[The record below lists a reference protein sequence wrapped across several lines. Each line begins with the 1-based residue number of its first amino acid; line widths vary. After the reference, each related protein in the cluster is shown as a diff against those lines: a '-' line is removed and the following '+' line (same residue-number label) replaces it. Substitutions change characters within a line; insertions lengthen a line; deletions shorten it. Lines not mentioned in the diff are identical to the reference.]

1 MSLCQIPLLFPGMFV
16 TLRGGETPVPRQ
28 ATFKGN
34 LGAGQPGVLYNF
46 SRTASFQFLQA
57 VAVPGRLWLVA
68 GESQMWSNQ
77 LEAMLLVLI
86 LRGCL
91 TNTWASQ
98 VAQR

>member
-1 MSLCQIPLLFPGMFV
+1 MSLCQLPLLFPGMFV

-34 LGAGQPGVLYNF
+34 LGVGQPGVLYNF
-46 SRTASFQFLQA
+46 PRTASFQFLQA
-57 VAVPGRLWLVA
+57 IAVPGRLWLVA
-68 GESQMWSNQ
+68 GETQMRSQQ

-86 LRGCL
+86 LRGSL